1 MSKKKMK
8 TSIVE
13 ESIFGV
19 YVWLTPQ
26 GQKIMDSDGNVLCIQ
41 SIKGNK
47 ERIENLRRVAKEVGV
62 EGGFPYFISGARQVT
77 DEEYEYQKQRMEWG
91 LIPDELDLAAFK
103 EEHFQ
108 LEEKKKRGISTYDED
123 FD

>member
-1 MSKKKMK
+1 MSNKKMK

-19 YVWLTPQ
+19 YVWLTPD
-26 GQKIMDSDGNVLCIQ
+26 GKRIMDSDGNTLCIQ
-41 SIKGNK
+41 SIKGDR
-47 ERIENLRRVAKEVGV
+47 ERIEKLRAAAKDCGID
-62 EGGFPYFISGARQVT
+62 GGLPYFLSGARQVT

-103 EEHFQ
+103 EEHLQ
-108 LEEKKKRGISTYDED
+108 LEKKKSRGISTHDD
-123 FD
+123 F